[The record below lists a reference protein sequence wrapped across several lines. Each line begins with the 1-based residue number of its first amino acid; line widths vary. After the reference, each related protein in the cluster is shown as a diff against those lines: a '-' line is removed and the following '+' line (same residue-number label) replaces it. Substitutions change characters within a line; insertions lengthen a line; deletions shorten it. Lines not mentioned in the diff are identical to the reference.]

1 MVRYVYFT
9 STVEPKNIKEAI
21 LDEFWVLAKVEELEQ
36 FSRNDI
42 WELVLSDDKIKQL
55 EDRIFISQSKY
66 AKNVVSKFGLKKA
79 KPLTTPMTSIETLG
93 RDCDGTDVDSTLYR
107 SLIGSL
113 FYLSASRYD
122 ICFSVGI
129 CARYQASPKESHL
142 SVVKRIIRYVSGT
155 PELRKWY
162 SKDTNNCLAGNSD
175 ADWTE
180 DVDDRKNTTKGCF
193 YNCLAGNSD
202 ADWTED
208 EDDRKN
214 TKRGCFHMGN
224 NLVSWY
230 SKKQNS
236 ISLSSVAS
244 EYIAA
249 GSCCTQFLWM
259 QHMLNDYGF
268 REKEL
273 HVFCDNESAI
283 NISKNPVQ
291 HSRTKHIDIRLH
303 FIRNLV
309 EQKRVTIDY
318 VSTDNQLADIFT
330 KPLNFLRFDSLRKA
344 LGICNVQN

>member
-1 MVRYVYFT
+1 M
-9 STVEPKNIKEAI
+9 
-21 LDEFWVLAKVEELEQ
+21 
-36 FSRNDI
+36 
-42 WELVLSDDKIKQL
+42 WELVLSDDKVKQL
-55 EDRIFISQSKY
+55 EDGIFISQSKY

-93 RDCDGTDVDSTLYR
+93 RDCDGTDVDSTLYM

-129 CARYQASPKESHL
+129 CARYQSSPKESHL
-142 SVVKRIIRYVSGT
+142 SAVKRIIRYVSGT

-175 ADWTE
+175 VDWT
-180 DVDDRKNTTKGCF
+180 K
-193 YNCLAGNSD
+193 
-202 ADWTED
+202 D

-214 TKRGCFHMGN
+214 TKRGCFYMGH

-236 ISLSSVAS
+236 ISLSCVAS

-249 GSCCTQFLWM
+249 GSCCTQLLWM

-283 NISKNPVQ
+283 NISKNHVQ

-330 KPLNFLRFDSLRKA
+330 KPLDFLRFDSLRKA